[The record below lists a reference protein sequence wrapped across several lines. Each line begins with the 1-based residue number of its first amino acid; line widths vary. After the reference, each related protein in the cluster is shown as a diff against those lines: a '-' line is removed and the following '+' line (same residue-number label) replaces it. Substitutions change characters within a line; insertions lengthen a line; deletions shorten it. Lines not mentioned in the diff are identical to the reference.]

1 MSEGAQR
8 LTEAQRREFLNRFI
22 GQPDSKTK
30 GESKR
35 YGKTLRKAVPRDVLG
50 AWQPLVG
57 RASATDLLLSQD
69 EARVKEL
76 VPLRHVRMSADPF
89 AFFRGAALV
98 MASDLSTLPTT
109 GIEVMAA
116 GDAHIANF
124 GLFLSPERR
133 TVFDLNDFDECS
145 RGPWEWDVA
154 RLVASIEILGR
165 TRGFSVKRRDE
176 AVLAAARGY
185 RERLRMFAKVGNLD
199 VWYTHIDVDDIEE
212 ALSVKVSKKE
222 AKEIK
227 KALSRSKSKN
237 NTRSTERLTEC
248 KNGHLRIVSR
258 PPEIVP
264 LRDMVPEVTEANLLK
279 HEMARVVAAVL
290 YTYRKTLSPERQR
303 LLERYHGVDIA
314 RKVVGVGSVGTR
326 AWIVVLQGADQ
337 DDSLVLQVKE
347 ADESVLE
354 RFCGKA
360 PQKNHGQRVVEGQ
373 HAIQTSS
380 DVFLGWTRLVDAS
393 GKTRDYYVRQ
403 LWDGKAHLNFDLVT
417 AQDLTKIAYACG
429 EVLAHAHARTGD
441 RFAIASYLGKS
452 DIFDRA
458 CLSFAKRY
466 ADQNEADYK
475 EFCSRVKGEEV
486 DEERIM
492 LDEELARWAKSA
504 KLPLRNHFASVRLA
518 ETELH
523 EAGDQMRAMVGEVK
537 EEVRE
542 KAKEAATPVEGL
554 LNKDESLIQR
564 IVTNHRD

>member
-227 KALSRSKSKN
+227 KAHSRSKSKN

-248 KNGHLRIVSR
+248 KKSSSCRVPIRTTRWSCRSRRQMSRSSSVSAAR
-258 PPEIVP
+258 P
-264 LRDMVPEVTEANLLK
+264 LRRTTVSASWKASMPYRPHLTSSWDGPDWSTPVARPATTMSASCG
-279 HEMARVVAAVL
+279 MAR
-290 YTYRKTLSPERQR
+290 
-303 LLERYHGVDIA
+303 
-314 RKVVGVGSVGTR
+314 
-326 AWIVVLQGADQ
+326 
-337 DDSLVLQVKE
+337 
-347 ADESVLE
+347 
-354 RFCGKA
+354 
-360 PQKNHGQRVVEGQ
+360 
-373 HAIQTSS
+373 
-380 DVFLGWTRLVDAS
+380 
-393 GKTRDYYVRQ
+393 
-403 LWDGKAHLNFDLVT
+403 
-417 AQDLTKIAYACG
+417 
-429 EVLAHAHARTGD
+429 RT
-441 RFAIASYLGKS
+441 
-452 DIFDRA
+452 
-458 CLSFAKRY
+458 
-466 ADQNEADYK
+466 
-475 EFCSRVKGEEV
+475 
-486 DEERIM
+486 
-492 LDEELARWAKSA
+492 
-504 KLPLRNHFASVRLA
+504 
-518 ETELH
+518 
-523 EAGDQMRAMVGEVK
+523 
-537 EEVRE
+537 
-542 KAKEAATPVEGL
+542 
-554 LNKDESLIQR
+554 
-564 IVTNHRD
+564 